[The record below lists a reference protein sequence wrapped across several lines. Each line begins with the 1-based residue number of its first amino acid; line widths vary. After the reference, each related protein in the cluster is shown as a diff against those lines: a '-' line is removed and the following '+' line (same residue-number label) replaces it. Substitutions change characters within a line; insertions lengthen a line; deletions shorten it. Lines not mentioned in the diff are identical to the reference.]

1 MKTTAIAASMCAL
14 LALSTATLVAKG
26 GTIGIYA
33 IIDDVSLEPNDNAP
47 ERVRI
52 RGVFVVPVPQTS
64 GQYKAPQRGD
74 LYFRVA
80 PGMDSVAKTE
90 WADLKALVGTGQGIG
105 FAQYW
110 VPNPNDPFGN
120 PHHALRV
127 RVRDDSD
134 VDEPDVYPLRHSRGI
149 VKSGDEDDPDFEKIV
164 GLLKGF
170 SQRQ

>member
-47 ERVRI
+47 ECVRI
-52 RGVFVVPVPQTS
+52 GGVFVVPVPQTS
-64 GQYKAPQRGD
+64 GQYKAPQRGY
-74 LYFRVA
+74 LYFRMA
-80 PGMDSVAKTE
+80 PGMDSVAKME

-110 VPNPNDPFGN
+110 VPNPSDRFGN

-134 VDEPDVYPLRHSRGI
+134 VAEPDVYPLPHSRGI
-149 VKSGDEDDPDFEKIV
+149 AKTGDKDDPDFEKFV
-164 GLLKGF
+164 GLLQSF
-170 SQRQ
+170 SQVH

>member
-1 MKTTAIAASMCAL
+1 MKATAIATSICAL
-14 LALSTATLVAKG
+14 LALSTATVIAKG

-33 IIDDVSLEPNDNAP
+33 IIDDVVLEPNDNAP

-52 RGVFVVPVPQTS
+52 RGVFVVPVPQSS
-64 GQYKAPQRGD
+64 GQYKAPQRGY

-80 PGMDSVAKTE
+80 PGMDSVVKTE
-90 WADLKALVGTGQGIG
+90 WADLKALAGTGQSVG

-110 VPNPNDPFGN
+110 VPNPNDRLGN

-134 VDEPDVYPLRHSRGI
+134 VAEPDVFPLRHSRGI
-149 VKSGDEDDPDFEKIV
+149 AKTGDRDDPDFEKIV

-170 SQRQ
+170 SQGL